1 MPAIKHDDLLLRLVK
16 DVNEVRSAL
25 RRVVANLPL
34 FDIDN
39 ENTPAQLTAD
49 QNNYVPG
56 NYDVLRLSGNAARN
70 ITGIR
75 NGTKGRRLR
84 IFNVGSYPITLVHAS
99 ASSLAANRFK
109 FSNAKDAVI
118 PPASTTLIYYD
129 STQARWIG
137 GDTQSSGAVFM
148 SVTNTGSQ
156 GPNTGSQLP
165 LTGTVDSDQYGF
177 WDATNKKIVIQYNG
191 LYQINSTVIWDDGAD
206 GTNLFYS
213 YILLNSTIIRYIES
227 TSPADVLLSL
237 GGMELNQFIT
247 HTAYFSAGDEIQ
259 ITYGHG
265 YGPQQ
270 MYVTAFYLTLMKIN

>member
-1 MPAIKHDDLLLRLVK
+1 MPAIKHDDMLLRLVK
-16 DVNEVRSAL
+16 DLNEVRSVL

-39 ENTPAQLTAD
+39 ENTPTQLTAD

-99 ASSLAANRFK
+99 SSSLAANRFK

-148 SVTNTGSQ
+148 SLEKTTSQSQKTSLSPPVDLGS
-156 GPNTGSQLP
+156 
-165 LTGTVDSDQYGF
+165 VVIDQYGF
-177 WDATNKKIVIQYNG
+177 YDSTNKKIIIQYSG
-191 LYQINSTVIWDDGAD
+191 IYQIVL
-206 GTNLFYS
+206 NLGWEDNGEAAGDIHRIYM
-213 YILLNSTIIRYIES
+213 YLNGSTIIASDVTWLPGGIL
-227 TSPADVLLSL
+227 SPADPFTRVISL
-237 GGMELNQFIT
+237 T
-247 HTAYFSAGDEIQ
+247 RSFSAGD
-259 ITYGHG
+259 
-265 YGPQQ
+265 
-270 MYVTAFYLTLMKIN
+270 YVSFTAYMDVSASNILEVKTTLSRIV

>member
-1 MPAIKHDDLLLRLVK
+1 MPAIKHDDMLLRLVK
-16 DVNEVRSAL
+16 DVNEVRSVL

-39 ENTPAQLTAD
+39 ENTPTQLTAD

-56 NYDVLRLSGNAARN
+56 NYDVLRLSGDAARN

-84 IFNVGSYPITLVHAS
+84 IFNVGNYPITLVHAS
-99 ASSLAANRFK
+99 SSSLAANRFK

-148 SVTNTGSQ
+148 SVEGTTPQAVAFAS
-156 GPNTGSQLP
+156 PPS
-165 LTGTVDSDQYGF
+165 LTGTVISDQYGF
-177 WDATNKKIVIQYNG
+177 WDATNKKIIVQYNG
-191 LYQINSTVIWDDGAD
+191 LYQII
-206 GTNLFYS
+206 
-213 YILLNSTIIRYIES
+213 STIEWDVIGDATETIDSSMRLNGSTIRSNSGY
-227 TSPADVLLSL
+227 SPDFL
-237 GGMELNQFIT
+237 ELNQIII
-247 HTAYFSAGDEIQ
+247 HTAYFSVGDEITFTASHNFSGQ
-259 ITYGHG
+259 TL
-265 YGPQQ
+265 
-270 MYVTAFYLTLMKIN
+270 YVNKTFFSLIKI

>member
-1 MPAIKHDDLLLRLVK
+1 MPAIKHDDMLLRLVK
-16 DVNEVRSAL
+16 DVNEVRSVL

-39 ENTPAQLTAD
+39 ENTPTQLTAD

-56 NYDVLRLSGNAARN
+56 NYDVLRLSGDAARN

-99 ASSLAANRFK
+99 SSSLAANRFK

-148 SVTNTGSQ
+148 SVENTTNQAVVYGS
-156 GPNTGSQLP
+156 PP
-165 LTGTVDSDQYGF
+165 KLTGTVVSDQYGF
-177 WDATNKKIVIQYNG
+177 YDVANKKIVIQYNG
-191 LYQINSTVIWDDGAD
+191 LYQIITTVIWADSGD
-206 GTNLFYS
+206 GTQLFKTE
-213 YILLNSTIIRYIES
+213 LNVNTATVRLVES
-227 TSPADVLLSL
+227 TSPSDLLLNL
-237 GGMELNQFIT
+237 GGMELSQIIIY
-247 HTAYFSAGDEIQ
+247 TAFFSAGDVIEVYGSH
-259 ITYGHG
+259 TYASQTFNVSD
-265 YGPQQ
+265 Y
-270 MYVTAFYLTLMKIN
+270 YLTLTKIN

>member
-1 MPAIKHDDLLLRLVK
+1 MPAIKHDDMLLRLVK
-16 DVNEVRSAL
+16 DLNEVRSVL

-56 NYDVLRLSGNAARN
+56 NYDVLRLSGDAARN

-148 SVTNTGSQ
+148 SLENTTSQSQKATLSPPVDLGS
-156 GPNTGSQLP
+156 
-165 LTGTVDSDQYGF
+165 VVIDQYGF
-177 WDATNKKIVIQYNG
+177 YDSTNKKIVIQYSGIYQIVLNLGWEDNGEAAGDIHRIYMYLNG
-191 LYQINSTVIWDDGAD
+191 L
-206 GTNLFYS
+206 
-213 YILLNSTIIRYIES
+213 TIIASDVTWLPGGIL
-227 TSPADVLLSL
+227 SPADPFTRVISL
-237 GGMELNQFIT
+237 TRSFV
-247 HTAYFSAGDEIQ
+247 AGD
-259 ITYGHG
+259 
-265 YGPQQ
+265 
-270 MYVTAFYLTLMKIN
+270 YVSFKAYMDVSASNILEVKTTLSRIV

>member
-1 MPAIKHDDLLLRLVK
+1 MPAIKHDDMLLRLVK
-16 DVNEVRSAL
+16 DVNEVRSVL

-56 NYDVLRLSGNAARN
+56 NYDVLRLSGDAARN
-70 ITGIR
+70 ITGVR

-148 SVTNTGSQ
+148 GVSKTTAQ
-156 GPNTGSQLP
+156 GIGPTQ
-165 LTGTVDSDQYGF
+165 TKVDFGTVYSDQYGF
-177 WDATNKKIVIQYNG
+177 YDDANNKIVIKFNG
-191 LYQINSTVIWDDGAD
+191 LYQIIATVLWEVTG
-206 GTNLFYS
+206 GGNLQKLYMYVNGIEVRLEQNEAPPFD
-213 YILLNSTIIRYIES
+213 LLNQTIIY
-227 TSPADVLLSL
+227 T
-237 GGMELNQFIT
+237 N
-247 HTAYFSAGDEIQ
+247 YFSANDYVEFYADQDI
-259 ITYGHG
+259 
-265 YGPQQ
+265 GP
-270 MYVTAFYLTLMKIN
+270 TDINIEKAYLTLTKIS